1 MRTRDPTPDRRG
13 VSEVISFT
21 LVFSLIAAT
30 VALVYVS
37 GIGGLEST
45 RSSERIT
52 NAERAFDV
60 LADNM
65 ADIHQKGAPSRAT
78 EIKVSNARMEFGEST
93 TVSVQLENVNGTET
107 TNVSS
112 VSLDPIVYSSDSG
125 TDLVYANGAI
135 FRQDRGGT
143 TIDRAPPFLFTDDGG
158 ERTAIVPTIETR
170 NDGPESTGSQRTILV
185 RALLA
190 IQEVTLAEDDPET
203 LSGTK
208 LIGDVDPDGDSGN
221 EFNVTVRIE
230 TVEERQEV
238 WLDYMN
244 RNIPDSMALN
254 TPPCE
259 AIGDDVVECS
269 LAAENVYSTAT
280 RIDIRYN

>member
-1 MRTRDPTPDRRG
+1 MRTCNTNSDRRG
-13 VSEVISFT
+13 VSEVISFV

-37 GIGGLEST
+37 GIGGLESA

-60 LADNM
+60 LADNI
-65 ADIHQKGAPSRAT
+65 ADIHRKGAPSRAT
-78 EIKVSNARMEFGEST
+78 EIKVSNARMEYGEST
-93 TVSVQLENVNGTET
+93 SVRVQLENVNGTET

-112 VSLDPIVYSSDSG
+112 VSLQPIVYSSDSG
-125 TDLVYANGAI
+125 TDLVYANGAV

-143 TIDRAPPFLFTDDGG
+143 TMDRAPPFLFTDDDG

-170 NDGPESTGSQRTILV
+170 NDGVASTGSQRTILV
-185 RALLA
+185 RTLLS
-190 IQEVTLAEDDPET
+190 IREVTLAEDNPET
-203 LSGTK
+203 LTGTK
-208 LIGDVDPDGDSGN
+208 LINSADPDSDSN
-221 EFNVTVRIE
+221 KEFNVTVRID
-230 TVEERQEV
+230 TVEERQGV

-254 TPPCE
+254 SEPCE
-259 AIGDDVVECS
+259 AVGDDVVECS

-280 RIDIRYN
+280 RIDVTYD